1 MEYQVRTDGWYSCCP
16 VHKKP
21 YQLIGDYDQ
30 DEHFLYCVECENEI
44 NDNNIALE
52 RKFIEFIRKEY
63 FFLVMFP
70 FFYSSLSL
78 LLEIGELSGIKV
90 TNAAAYKVVLTLIIS
105 VSLACYLIKTRR
117 KTLRAVIPLPTRK
130 PLDIKKSQVE

>member
-1 MEYQVRTDGWYSCCP
+1 MEYQVRTEGWHSCCP

-21 YQLIGDYDQ
+21 YILIGDYDQ
-30 DEHFLYCVECENEI
+30 DEHFLYCVECENEL

-52 RKFIEFIRKEY
+52 QKFIEFIRKEY
-63 FFLVMFP
+63 FILVMFP

-78 LLEIGELSGIKV
+78 LIEIGELSGIKI
-90 TNAAAYKVVLTLIIS
+90 TNAVAYKVILTLVIS
-105 VSLACYLIKTRR
+105 LSLACYLIKTRR
-117 KTLRAVIPLPTRK
+117 KTLRAVIPLSTIK